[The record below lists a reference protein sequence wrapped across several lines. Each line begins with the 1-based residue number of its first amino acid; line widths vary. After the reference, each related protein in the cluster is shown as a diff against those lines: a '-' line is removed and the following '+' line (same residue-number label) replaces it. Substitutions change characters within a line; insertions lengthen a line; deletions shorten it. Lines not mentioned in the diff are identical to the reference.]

1 MVRPTA
7 ERLLSRLWRCCS
19 IGLIASAALAQLVLL
34 DPGEPAT
41 AALLPAEAMEECLR
55 AALASPLALLPR
67 APPRSLDAALL
78 DAALQA
84 ARDEAAPDDTT
95 VVLTFVDSH
104 MLDWLLN
111 WLVHVRAARI
121 PHVVGAMDA
130 PTLNVLAH
138 CGVHAFSGG
147 GGDMGSDWGAKNVS
161 DDGTRYSYRN
171 VPNPDYA
178 TWTKAPA
185 LPGGAQTLTIKAT
198 VISCPVTLIGQWH
211 DEITKWAPGLRVL
224 APESD
229 DACFGY
235 PHSVVPINR
244 THVLLIDDGE
254 PVAAVFSAEVAAAC
268 EPPLTTPMD
277 GSVLALVDPH
287 ALL

>member
-1 MVRPTA
+1 MVRPIA

-19 IGLIASAALAQLVLL
+19 IGLIATAALAQLVLL

-147 GGDMGSDWGAKNVS
+147 GGDMGSDWGAVERGKAEVVDAALRHGVDVLLSDVDVVWLSDPRPLLRRWPDADVLVS
-161 DDGTRYSYRN
+161 TD
-171 VPNPDYA
+171 A
-178 TWTKAPA
+178 
-185 LPGGAQTLTIKAT
+185 
-198 VISCPVTLIGQWH
+198 
-211 DEITKWAPGLRVL
+211 L
-224 APESD
+224 APLSE
-229 DACFGY
+229 GGGVLE
-235 PHSVVPINR
+235 PHAAWDLPEGATAGLANVGL
-244 THVLLIDDGE
+244 VLLR
-254 PVAAVFSAEVAAAC
+254 PRSARQV
-268 EPPLTTPMD
+268 
-277 GSVLALVDPH
+277 
-287 ALL
+287 

>member
-1 MVRPTA
+1 LWRKAQARDFTISSVSTFFWRNRMVRPTA

-19 IGLIASAALAQLVLL
+19 IALIATAALAQLVLL

-84 ARDEAAPDDTT
+84 ARDEEAPDDTT

-147 GGDMGSDWGAKNVS
+147 GGDMGSDWGAVERGK
-161 DDGTRYSYRN
+161 
-171 VPNPDYA
+171 
-178 TWTKAPA
+178 
-185 LPGGAQTLTIKAT
+185 
-198 VISCPVTLIGQWH
+198 
-211 DEITKWAPGLRVL
+211 
-224 APESD
+224 
-229 DACFGY
+229 
-235 PHSVVPINR
+235 
-244 THVLLIDDGE
+244 
-254 PVAAVFSAEVAAAC
+254 AEV
-268 EPPLTTPMD
+268 
-277 GSVLALVDPH
+277 S
-287 ALL
+287 